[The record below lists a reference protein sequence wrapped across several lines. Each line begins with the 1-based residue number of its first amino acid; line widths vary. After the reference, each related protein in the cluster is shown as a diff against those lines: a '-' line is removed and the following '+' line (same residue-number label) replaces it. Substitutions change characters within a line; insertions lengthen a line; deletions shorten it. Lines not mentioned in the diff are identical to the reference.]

1 MAEVFNFEEYIKM
14 RPRRLRLLAPI
25 YRILNKFTREWVF
38 SWRMRNRLYRHMG
51 VQLAKDDSGIY
62 IGRETWIDDI
72 FPELVRIDEGVGLGW
87 RCILFVHNTSSFP
100 HIASPIH
107 IKHKALLGH
116 NVTVM
121 PGVTIG
127 EFAQVGCNALVT
139 KDIPPY
145 TVAAGVPAKPLRE
158 VKRDEVEMR
167 RV

>member
-1 MAEVFNFEEYIKM
+1 MAKVYNFEEYIKM
-14 RPRRLRLLAPI
+14 RPKRLQLLAPF

-38 SWRMRNRLYRHMG
+38 GWRMRNRLYRHMG
-51 VQLAKDDSGIY
+51 VRLAEDDSGIY

-107 IKHKALLGH
+107 IKRKALLGH

-158 VKRDEVEMR
+158 VKPDEAEMR
-167 RV
+167 KV